1 MGTTLIPIEFDNID
15 YSDGIYHGF
24 FEVEQNG
31 KLGLF
36 DKNGNNIVPCQYDNV
51 QLNQTGYRLGFLLYA
66 KMINMVVSLMA
77 KKEYLV
83 IIIVL

>member
-1 MGTTLIPIEFDNID
+1 MGIMIFYCRIRWEKGVVLKMGTTLIPIEFDNID

-36 DKNGNNIVPCQYDNV
+36 DK
-51 QLNQTGYRLGFLLYA
+51 
-66 KMINMVVSLMA
+66 M
-77 KKEYLV
+77 V
-83 IIIVL
+83 II